1 LIAPDIFHYIV
12 AYLIEFE
19 VRKRLV
25 SEGRTLIHAS
35 GFQLD
40 GTTYLFPAWRYT
52 GKTSTGLAFLQSGAN
67 YLSDDRLWVGTDGT
81 ALGYP
86 VPVNMMPSNI
96 ETYPGASG
104 ATQAERRRMKIADF
118 LYENVDADRSF
129 VDKVAFLLT
138 RHYLDPDLGREL
150 VSLDTLMPD
159 SRYVERAEIDNVV
172 VLRTW
177 LDSPDNGVAVE
188 EISGRDA
195 VTDLMGMN
203 YYEWDRD
210 LREYYTA
217 YDMLFPGRDES
228 RAEELDSLIDAE
240 ERNLAELLDG
250 VATYRGLVPREQ
262 DWKSTGIAE
271 DVLETFTGLHRPAEL
286 QQ

>member
-1 LIAPDIFHYIV
+1 
-12 AYLIEFE
+12 
-19 VRKRLV
+19 
-25 SEGRTLIHAS
+25 
-35 GFQLD
+35 
-40 GTTYLFPAWRYT
+40 
-52 GKTSTGLAFLQSGAN
+52 
-67 YLSDDRLWVGTDGT
+67 
-81 ALGYP
+81 
-86 VPVNMMPSNI
+86 
-96 ETYPGASG
+96 
-104 ATQAERRRMKIADF
+104 
-118 LYENVDADRSF
+118 
-129 VDKVAFLLT
+129 
-138 RHYLDPDLGREL
+138 
-150 VSLDTLMPD
+150 
-159 SRYVERAEIDNVV
+159 
-172 VLRTW
+172 
-177 LDSPDNGVAVE
+177 
-188 EISGRDA
+188 

-217 YDMLFPGRDES
+217 YDMLFPGKDES